1 MVSPDCHCGNNET
14 VTDGSS
20 TLLEVKM
27 KRILI
32 ADDDDILRMLITDTL
47 EDTGCAIDTAED
59 GEEAFQLLQK
69 KKYEL
74 LIVDYMM
81 PQLSGMELIQKL
93 DPAIKEET
101 YILMLT
107 AKAQE
112 TDKEAALQNGA
123 DFFIAKPFSP
133 AELLVTVEGLL
144 G

>member
-1 MVSPDCHCGNNET
+1 
-14 VTDGSS
+14 
-20 TLLEVKM
+20 M